1 MTDKKKVLIL
11 ADVNSIHTQKWI
23 LSLMNDFEIVLFSI
37 DPIFEKNQN
46 IKLIERNVEICTSNI
61 KLANSK
67 NKLLFISQFIK
78 LNKINIRFKPEIIH
92 SHFATSYGLL
102 GRLLKSD
109 CFYISVWGS
118 DIFEFPRKSI
128 FHKTIIKFI
137 LSGANKIFS
146 TSNIMALEINKYIKT
161 KIEIIPFGVDADLFK
176 PDNSIKGK
184 KTFVIGTIKSLEKVY
199 GIDRLIEVFEIVSK
213 KIPESICYIYG
224 NGSQESSLK
233 SIVKEKELEEKIIFK
248 GKINNYEV
256 PNRLSEIDIFCALS
270 RSESFGVAVI
280 EASACQKP
288 VIATN
293 IGGLK
298 EVIVNGE
305 TGYLMNYDPEKIANK
320 IIDLYSNNDKRKI
333 LGENGRN
340 FVMSNFDWTKN
351 VAKMKSFYY

>member
-1 MTDKKKVLIL
+1 
-11 ADVNSIHTQKWI
+11 
-23 LSLMNDFEIVLFSI
+23 
-37 DPIFEKNQN
+37 
-46 IKLIERNVEICTSNI
+46 
-61 KLANSK
+61 
-67 NKLLFISQFIK
+67 
-78 LNKINIRFKPEIIH
+78 
-92 SHFATSYGLL
+92 
-102 GRLLKSD
+102 
-109 CFYISVWGS
+109 
-118 DIFEFPRKSI
+118 
-128 FHKTIIKFI
+128 
-137 LSGANKIFS
+137 
-146 TSNIMALEINKYIKT
+146 
-161 KIEIIPFGVDADLFK
+161 
-176 PDNSIKGK
+176 
-184 KTFVIGTIKSLEKVY
+184 
-199 GIDRLIEVFEIVSK
+199 
-213 KIPESICYIYG
+213 
-224 NGSQESSLK
+224 GSQESSLK

>member
-23 LSLMNDFEIVLFSI
+23 LSLMNDFDIVLFSI
-37 DPIFEKNQN
+37 DPVFEKNHN
-46 IKLIERNVEICTSNI
+46 IKLIERGIKIYTSNI

-67 NKLLFISQFIK
+67 NKLLFISQFIR
-78 LNKINIRFKPEIIH
+78 LIKIKKVFKPEIIH
-92 SHFATSYGLL
+92 SHYATSYGIL
-102 GRLLKSD
+102 GRLLRSN

-118 DIFEFPRKSI
+118 DIFEFPKKSFI
-128 FHKTIIKFI
+128 HKTIIKFI

-146 TSNIMALEINKYIKT
+146 TSNIMALEINKYIKA
-161 KIEIIPFGVDADLFK
+161 KIEIIPFGIDSNLFK
-176 PDNSIKGK
+176 PDNSIKEK
-184 KTFVIGTIKSLEKVY
+184 NSFVIGTIKSLEKVY
-199 GIDRLIEVFEIVSK
+199 GIDRLVEVFEIVSK
-213 KIPESICYIYG
+213 KIPESKCYIYG

-233 SIVKEKELEEKIIFK
+233 SIVKEKKLEKKIIFK
-248 GKINNYEV
+248 GRINNHEV
-256 PNRLSEIDIFCALS
+256 PRSLAEIDIFCALS

-305 TGYLMNYDPEKIANK
+305 TGYLMSYNPKKIANK
-320 IIDLYSNNDKRKI
+320 IIDLYSNNEKMKT

-340 FVMSNFDWTKN
+340 FVMSNFDWSKN
-351 VAKMKSFYY
+351 VAKMKSFY